1 MSELIA
7 GLQAAPLWA
16 QIGLA
21 FFAVTFVAMLV
32 MPRLRHRRHA
42 MQFAALA
49 ASAGAATTR
58 RDEFT
63 EWFTTEVDG
72 RAFEV
77 RRELRVRGRG
87 TTSYRGPTGHL
98 LITSTPLSGSRWD
111 VHQIDVMPGRLP
123 GIFGPAPLATGDAA
137 FDTRFVVVQDGVPVR
152 EGWLDA
158 PTRAAISAFF
168 DAAGA
173 TGRVWVQ
180 AQHLQH
186 VAVEPWRVTD
196 RSSLDGLLRAQA
208 LLATALERTAGWRG
222 PSA

>member
-1 MSELIA
+1 MSDLIA

-16 QIGLA
+16 QIGMA
-21 FFAVTFVAMLV
+21 FFVATFVAMMV
-32 MPRLRHRRHA
+32 MPRRRHRRHA
-42 MQFAALA
+42 AQFAALA
-49 ASAGAATTR
+49 ASVGAPTTR

-63 EWFTTEVDG
+63 EWFTREVD
-72 RAFEV
+72 RRTFEV

-98 LITSTPLSGSRWD
+98 LMTSTPLSGSRWE

-123 GIFGPAPLATGDAA
+123 GIFGPAPLSTGDAA
-137 FDTRFVVVQDGVPVR
+137 FDSRFMTVQDGVPVR

-158 PTRAAISAFF
+158 PTRAALTAFF
-168 DAAGA
+168 DVAGA

-180 AQHLQH
+180 AQLLQH
-186 VAVEPWRVTD
+186 VAVEPWSVTD
-196 RSSLDGLLRAQA
+196 AASLDGLLRQQA
-208 LLATALERTAGWRG
+208 ALATALERTAGWRG

>member
-16 QIGLA
+16 QIGMALFVLA
-21 FFAVTFVAMLV
+21 FLV
-32 MPRLRHRRHA
+32 MLIEPRLKRRKYA
-42 MQFAALA
+42 AKLTALA
-49 ASAGAATTR
+49 TAAGAPTTR

-63 EWFTTEVDG
+63 EWFTIEVDR

-98 LITSTPLSGSRWD
+98 LITSTPLSGSGWEM
-111 VHQIDVMPGRLP
+111 HQIDVMPGRLP
-123 GIFGPAPLATGDAA
+123 GFFGPTPLATGDTA
-137 FDTRFVVVQDGVPVR
+137 FDNRFMTVQDGVPVR

-158 PTRAAISAFF
+158 PTRAALTTFF
-168 DAAGA
+168 DAAGV

-180 AQHLQH
+180 AQQLQH
-186 VAVEPWRVTD
+186 VAVEPWNVTD
-196 RSSLDGLLRAQA
+196 WATLHGLLRQQA
-208 LLATALERTAGWRG
+208 ALATALERTAGWRG
-222 PSA
+222 PAA